1 MRPNVILAKNKK
13 PKFYFIPV
21 LKAGW
26 VTLNSVIY
34 DNFEENEIIQEPVEI
49 LDLIKSTN
57 NLEDATG
64 FTVVRNPYSRIISFY
79 YDKLKE
85 TSRYHLKNGGF
96 RSSHASVANAL
107 NFNIHKNTEKV
118 LKKFLDLKFDEFI
131 QNYKENIRSNPH
143 TRPQT
148 ADLIDHKCNLKVDHV
163 FKLENLNEE
172 WRKIENIV
180 GREMKLYHYNKT
192 KSKRKDY
199 REYYDTHTRELVGEL
214 YKTDLEVFNY
224 TFN

>member
-13 PKFYFIPV
+13 PKFYFVPV

-34 DNFEENEIIQEPVEI
+34 DNFEENEVIQEPVEI

-64 FTVVRNPYSRIISFY
+64 FTVVRNPYSRIVSFY

-85 TSRYHLKNGGF
+85 TSRYHIKNGGF
-96 RSSHASVANAL
+96 RSSHVSVANAL
-107 NFNIHKNTEKV
+107 NFNIHENTEKV
-118 LKKFLDLKFDEFI
+118 LNMFLDLKFDEFI

-148 ADLIDHKCNLKVDHV
+148 ADLIDHNGNFKIDHV
-163 FKLENLNEE
+163 FKLENLCEE
-172 WRKIENIV
+172 WENIEDIV
-180 GREMKLYHYNKT
+180 GKEMELYHYNET

-199 REYYDTHTRELVGEL
+199 REYYSPHTKELVGEL
-214 YKTDLEVFNY
+214 YKADLEVFNY
-224 TFN
+224 TFS